1 MARLIRKHTFT
12 SSILEDKP
20 SKLGL
25 LLLLDKLLVLLFA
38 FFILFVPEKNAHIS
52 NALRNGLDMLIAVL
66 IFITG
71 YIAVTAS
78 FQLEGERKRKKKTCR
93 DGGNNRELIDKLTRL
108 MEDQKPYLDSEISLV
123 KIADMLDISENE
135 LTRLLNQ
142 EMSTNF
148 YTLINDYRMEA
159 VLTKLKESDKRK
171 YTIMASAYESGFN
184 SKSTFYR
191 IFKEYTKLTPKEY
204 LSEI

>member
-1 MARLIRKHTFT
+1 MIKLIRKHTFT

-25 LLLLDKLLVLLFA
+25 LLLLDKLLVLLLA
-38 FFILFVPEKNAHIS
+38 CFILLVPEKNAQIS
-52 NALRNGLDMLIAVL
+52 NALRYSLDMLIAVL
-66 IFITG
+66 TFISG
-71 YIAVTAS
+71 YLAVTAS
-78 FQLEGERKRKKKTCR
+78 LDLEGQRERKKKKYSDSR
-93 DGGNNRELIDKLTRL
+93 NNRELIDKLTRL

-142 EMSTNF
+142 EMRTNF
-148 YTLINDYRMEA
+148 YTLINNYRMEA
-159 VLTKLKESDKRK
+159 VLKKLKESDKRK

-204 LSEI
+204 LAEI